1 MKVDNDKF
9 RRTQMKKYIAI
20 LLMILLLVTI
30 TGCNK
35 NTKTEVVEDDLE
47 IILKEPVSVQ
57 GPEE

>member
-1 MKVDNDKF
+1 
-9 RRTQMKKYIAI
+9 MKKYIAI